1 MIGEKFSY
9 ILKDLTACMFREKVI
24 KVDEKWM

>member
-1 MIGEKFSY
+1 MIGRKISD
-9 ILKDLTACMFREKVI
+9 ILKDLTAFMFREKVI